1 MSELEEHLQI
11 DREKIRT
18 SVSLQLPLE
27 ITSYTLPRNTEAYIR
42 TVMETFLDECHQ
54 EHLKEYLNFCLSELL
69 TNAKKANTKRVY
81 FKEKNLDINNREDYE
96 KGMENFKMDTLTNI
110 DHYLELQKKAGLYI
124 KLSLKILAD
133 KIYIE
138 IINNS
143 KLTVFEKERIQQKL
157 DSVQQY
163 SNMDEVLTSV
173 LDQSEGAG
181 LGIIIIILM
190 LQKVGLSKENY
201 QLITTDEETITRII
215 LPCNRKV
222 YAGVEMLSYEFTNLK
237 DSVPLLK
244 QSFEPVN
251 KLVSVDTPIDR
262 KELFRLIRTDVT
274 LSLLAIKYAREKD
287 KTCFSL
293 SKALALLS
301 DYDLKFI
308 YSEDNPIVSVRE
320 NNPRLEHIWEH
331 SRRVAYYTYTIYKNS
346 LFKDTFPEDEE
357 HMYLLG
363 LFNALGAVFLT
374 AADKEQMDYITELSM
389 QYEEYGE
396 KILKLF
402 TEGNA
407 ATYLSMVIA
416 KRFGFN
422 IKDCYDLVGWNGLSI
437 VPEKDKKR
445 VSILHL
451 AEMLQFYD
459 QGMVDF
465 YQTDRSVLKDYGI
478 ANEMQFKSFLA
489 KLKTAYEEQLQPT
502 SEEEFQKQPQHSEKL
517 SSLS

>member
-1 MSELEEHLQI
+1 MDELEEHLEL
-11 DREKIRT
+11 DRQKIQT
-18 SVSLQLPLE
+18 AVGLQLPIE
-27 ITSYTLPRNTEAYIR
+27 MTSYTLPRNTEVYIR
-42 TVMETFLDECHQ
+42 GIMEIFLEECHQ
-54 EHLKEYLNFCLSELL
+54 DHLKEYLNFCLSELL

-81 FKEKNLDINNREDYE
+81 FQEKGLDINDPEDYE

-110 DHYLELQKKAGLYI
+110 DHYLELQRKAGLYI
-124 KLSLKILAD
+124 KLKLKILAD

-190 LQKVGLSKENY
+190 LQKVGLSKDNY
-201 QLITTDEETITRII
+201 QLLTTEEETITRII

-237 DSVPLLK
+237 DTVPVLK
-244 QSFEPVN
+244 TPFEQVN

-262 KELFRLIRTDVT
+262 KEVFRIIRSDVT
-274 LSLLAIKYAREKD
+274 LSLLALKNAREKD
-287 KTCFSL
+287 KNCFNL

-308 YSEDNPIVSVRE
+308 YSENNPVVSVRE
-320 NNPRLEHIWEH
+320 HTPGMDHIWDH
-331 SRRVAYYTYTIYKNS
+331 SRRVAYYAYTIYKNS
-346 LFKDTFPEDEE
+346 PFKDTFPEDEE
-357 HMYLLG
+357 HIYLLG
-363 LFNALGAVFLT
+363 LYNALGAVFLT

-389 QYEEYGE
+389 QYDEYGE

-407 ATYLSMVIA
+407 ATYLCMVLA

-422 IKDCYDLVGWNGLSI
+422 IKDCYDLVGWNGLDI
-437 VPEKDKKR
+437 VPEEDKKR

-459 QGMVDF
+459 QGMIDF
-465 YQTDRSVLKDYGI
+465 YQVDRQVLKDYGI
-478 ANEMQFKSFLA
+478 ANEIQFK
-489 KLKTAYEEQLQPT
+489 KLLEKIKTAYEEQPQPT
-502 SEEEFQKQPQHSEKL
+502 FA
-517 SSLS
+517 